1 MPYLY
6 IIPENGLKLSAIKP
20 AFVLYIRKRFIT
32 KIINKRQ
39 GNSEVPFFFF
49 LPGFPCSV
57 IEQFMNLTNPPLDN
71 GKSNVVFS

>member
-6 IIPENGLKLSAIKP
+6 IISENGLKLSAIKP

-39 GNSEVPFFFF
+39 RKSEVSFF
-49 LPGFPCSV
+49 LPAFPCSV

-71 GKSNVVFS
+71 AKSNRVFS